1 MVLADIV
8 PYQPWKNQLNSI
20 KNVDFFL
27 KKLSNI
33 FVKNVYLKYKIWFN
47 LKFQRFAFTQKLRKV
62 VFFSKIMLCVFLP
75 CLELFESSIPK
86 L

>member
-1 MVLADIV
+1 MVLADVV

-20 KNVDFFL
+20 KKCRFFS

-47 LKFQRFAFTQKLRKV
+47 LKFQRFPFTQKIQKV
-62 VFFSKIMLCVFLP
+62 VFFFQKSCSVFFFLA
-75 CLELFESSIPK
+75 
-86 L
+86 